1 MYHLLAIL
9 TVLIWGTTFVS
20 TKVLLEQGL
29 TPSDIFLLRFSIAY
43 IGMALTCHKQWL
55 CKNWRDELLMMVAGI
70 AGGSIYFLTEN
81 TALMYT
87 QAGNVSLIICLA
99 PLLTAILATTTRKT
113 DEQTGFRLWLGS
125 CMALIGVGF
134 VVNDHS
140 GSNTNPLLGNIL
152 ALSSAGSWSI
162 YQVIVKP
169 LGKKYGI
176 GLLTRKVFGYGL
188 LTIFPFWVYSA
199 PEGIFADLHHI
210 IERPVVIGNILYLGF
225 FASLGCY
232 WMWNKI
238 VEHLGSVVSANYI
251 YFDPIVTCIASYIIL
266 GEQITPAM
274 TIGGLGILFGVYL
287 AVGLPKPKRIKH

>member
-9 TVLIWGTTFVS
+9 TIIVWGTTFVS
-20 TKVLLEQGL
+20 TKVLLANGL
-29 TPSDIFLLRFSIAY
+29 TPADIFLLRFSIAY
-43 IGMALTCHKQWL
+43 IGMVATCHKQFF
-55 CKNWRDELLMMVAGI
+55 CKSWRDELMMMVAGI

-99 PLLTAILATTTRKT
+99 PLLTAILATTQKT
-113 DEQTGFRLWLGS
+113 DEKTTFRLWLGS
-125 CMALIGVGF
+125 IMALIGVAF

-140 GSNTNPLLGNIL
+140 GSNSNPLLGNML

-162 YQVIVKP
+162 YQVIIKP
-169 LGKKYGI
+169 LGKRYGT
-176 GLLTRKVFGYGL
+176 GMLTRKVFGYGL
-188 LTIFPFWVYSA
+188 LTILPFWIYSA
-199 PEGIFADLHHI
+199 PEGIFANIHQI
-210 IERPVVIGNILYLGF
+210 IERPVVFGNILYLGF

-251 YFDPIVTCIASYIIL
+251 YFDPIITCIASYIIL
-266 GEQITPAM
+266 DEQITPAM
-274 TIGGLGILFGVYL
+274 TIGGLGILLGVYL
-287 AVGLPKPKRIKH
+287 AVGLPKPKRIRH

>member
-1 MYHLLAIL
+1 MYHILAVL
-9 TVLIWGTTFVS
+9 TVIVWGTTFVS
-20 TKVLLEQGL
+20 TKVLLANGL

-43 IGMALTCHKQWL
+43 VGMVATSHRHMFCN
-55 CKNWRDELLMMVAGI
+55 NWRDELMMMVAGI

-99 PLLTAILATTTRKT
+99 PLLTAILATTQKT
-113 DEQTGFRLWLGS
+113 DEKTTFRLWLGS
-125 CMALIGVGF
+125 VLALIGVAF

-140 GSNTNPLLGNIL
+140 GSNSNPLLGNLL

-169 LGKKYGI
+169 LGKRYGT
-176 GLLTRKVFGYGL
+176 GMLTRKVFGYGL
-188 LTIFPFWVYSA
+188 LTIFPFWIYSA
-199 PEGIFADLHHI
+199 HEGVLGNLQQIM
-210 IERPVVIGNILYLGF
+210 ERPVVFGNILYLGF

-232 WMWNKI
+232 WLWNKI

-251 YFDPIVTCIASYIIL
+251 YFDPIITCIASYIIL
-266 GEQITPAM
+266 DEQITPAM
-274 TIGGLGILFGVYL
+274 TIGGLAILLGVYL